1 MNPKDT
7 IEQAEK
13 LRASGR
19 LDQAVDVYRQ
29 FLDRFPSDVDARRKL
44 AAVLAELGK
53 ADGAISNYVKV
64 QEMLAAQGDILGAI
78 ATGLKV
84 MEIDRHLDN
93 PLSHLAKI
101 KTEQLQTQKQRR
113 AVTQPFFIPQEPFLD
128 IPLLYELNP
137 AELKAVARKMRM
149 HEKRPGEAI
158 FEEGDEGDS
167 VFFVHRG
174 LVEVSS
180 GRQRLGQLGPGEC
193 LGEFSF
199 LTRKP
204 RTATVRALESTELL
218 ELSAAEMDTVVRA
231 HPRLHKLL
239 HQMYRERALVNVL
252 ARSPLF
258 EMLSAEDRDRVA
270 AQVEL
275 VTMRRGEAVIRRGEG
290 GGALYLVKSGKLEVR
305 AEVAKDEEIKLATLS
320 PHQFFGEVSFLTGVP
335 RTATVIALEKSEL
348 LKLNAE
354 ELRRLVEDYPALT
367 RVLKRYHL
375 DRVMATAETLKSFL
389 RKSRIEGVLR

>member
-7 IEQAEK
+7 LEHAAK
-13 LRASGR
+13 LRASGH

-29 FLDRFPSDVDARRKL
+29 FLDRFPADVDARRNF
-44 AAVLAELGK
+44 AGVLAEVGK
-53 ADGAISNYVKV
+53 ADSAISNYVKV
-64 QEMLAAQGDILGAI
+64 QEMLAAEGDLLGAI
-78 ATGLKV
+78 AAGLKV
-84 MEIDRHLDN
+84 TEIDPRNDN
-93 PLSHLAKI
+93 PLSHLAKTQ
-101 KTEQLQTQKQRR
+101 TEHLQTQRLRR
-113 AVTQPFFIPQEPFLD
+113 AETEPFTPQEPFLD

-137 AELKAVARKMRM
+137 AELKAVARRMRM
-149 HEKRPGEAI
+149 HEKQPGEAI

-180 GRQRLGQLGPGEC
+180 GRQRLGRLGRGEC

-204 RTATVRALESTELL
+204 RTASVRALESTELL
-218 ELSAAEMDTVVRA
+218 ELSATDMDTVVRA

-270 AQVEL
+270 AQVDL
-275 VTMRRGEAVIRRGEG
+275 VTIKRGESVVRRGEG
-290 GGALYLVKSGKLEVR
+290 GGAIYLVKSGKLEVR
-305 AEVAKDEEIKLATLS
+305 AEASEDEEIKLATLS

-335 RTATVIALEKSEL
+335 RTATVIALEESEL

-354 ELRRLVEDYPALT
+354 ELRRLVEDYPVMT

-375 DRVMATAETLKSFL
+375 DRVMATAETLKAFL
-389 RKSRIEGVLR
+389 KRGRVEGVLR